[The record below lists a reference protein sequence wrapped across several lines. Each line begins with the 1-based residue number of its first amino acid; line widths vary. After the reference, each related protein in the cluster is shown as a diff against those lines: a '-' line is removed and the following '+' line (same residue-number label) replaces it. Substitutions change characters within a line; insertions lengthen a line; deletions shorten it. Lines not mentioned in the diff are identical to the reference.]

1 MSYSTTKERLRKA
14 QERLTQSPAVLP
26 VLPVMLP
33 VDVVTGNTVLQVV
46 EQPLVTD
53 VTDVTYKVISHDGCR
68 EKNITSGH
76 SGNAVDAYNI
86 FFSVQ
91 SQACAEN
98 TGNIGNTDN
107 AQVVDVLPV
116 GDETPVTSVTST
128 GNTPGTSG
136 DFTLTF
142 DVQPATKTLVKHSIA
157 DDLGSL
163 PPMRIVSERPA
174 LPRDM
179 WLGGLTPSAALA
191 AHARLKQEY
200 FCSCGADAGGW
211 FVRCDP
217 VHYEVTL

>member
-76 SGNAVDAYNI
+76 SGNAVEAYNI

-98 TGNIGNTDN
+98 TGNIGNTGN

-128 GNTPGTSG
+128 GNTPGASG

-142 DVQPATKTLVKHSIA
+142 DETDHRPAKAHCRAT
-157 DDLGSL
+157 DLGLNIRKDHPSKFL
-163 PPMRIVSERPA
+163 RTVVGDDDCMILYYRAHKFGATMTTQPLAERQP
-174 LPRDM
+174 
-179 WLGGLTPSAALA
+179 
-191 AHARLKQEY
+191 
-200 FCSCGADAGGW
+200 
-211 FVRCDP
+211 CD
-217 VHYEVTL
+217 HLVTGYWEASNA